1 MVSAPGA
8 QTIGP
13 AIGNANMSN
22 APQTVPPS
30 GNRPGVAPLY
40 PSVPAK
46 SVTPQRLVQLQ
57 SILQRFE
64 VSIAEAQDLVVLED
78 YEIVMILDDSGSM
91 KLSSKPAGQR
101 SLFEAGGAT
110 RWDELKESAALLID
124 LACCF
129 DRSGVDV
136 FFLNNG
142 LIDGVKSAQ
151 DERLRNVFDANRL
164 GTTPLTE
171 TVQMVA
177 QNCKGERPILLIIF
191 TDGEPNGGIK
201 KFEKELKRIVTKK
214 STDMTVKV
222 QIMAC
227 TADQDA
233 VGYLNDIDEKFGKVD
248 VTDDFYSEQH
258 EVVVK
263 ARKRPQF
270 TRGDWLMKA
279 LLGPITHKFDDWDE
293 TGKKK
298 KACKHCDDS
307 DCSSDSS
314 HDEQCDICVIA

>member
-1 MVSAPGA
+1 MVSAPGT

-13 AIGNANMSN
+13 AGNANMSN
-22 APQTVPPS
+22 APQTLPPS
-30 GNRPGVAPLY
+30 GNRPGVAPQY
-40 PSVPAK
+40 PSVPA
-46 SVTPQRLVQLQ
+46 SATAQRLVQLQ

-78 YEIVMILDDSGSM
+78 YEIVLILDDSGSM
-91 KLSSKPAGQR
+91 MHSSKPAAQR
-101 SLFEAGGAT
+101 SFFEAGGAT

-142 LIDGVKSAQ
+142 LIEGVKSAQ
-151 DERLRNVFDANRL
+151 DARLRSVFDASRL
-164 GTTPLTE
+164 GRTPLTE
-171 TVQMVA
+171 TVQKVA
-177 QNCKGERPILLIIF
+177 QHCQGERPILLIIF
-191 TDGEPNGGIK
+191 TDGEPNGGVK
-201 KFEKELKRIVTKK
+201 KFEKELKRLVTKK
-214 STDMTVKV
+214 STDMTFKV

-279 LLGPITHKFDDWDE
+279 LLGPISHKFDDWDE
-293 TGKKK
+293 TGKK

-307 DCSSDSS
+307 DCSSDS
-314 HDEQCDICVIA
+314 HDEKCDICAIA